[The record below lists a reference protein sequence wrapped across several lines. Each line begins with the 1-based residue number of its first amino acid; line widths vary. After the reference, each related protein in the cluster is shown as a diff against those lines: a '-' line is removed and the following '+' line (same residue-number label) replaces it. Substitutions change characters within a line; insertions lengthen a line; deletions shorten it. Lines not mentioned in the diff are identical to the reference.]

1 MRGTRSIFA
10 QHDQTL
16 IDCSLQRPNLQMSNF
31 RKIVRRTDHDEVMMS
46 DEETAVANNEH
57 IDAAPDADLRRQ
69 LEEPRQEIAN
79 LQRG

>member
-1 MRGTRSIFA
+1 MR
-10 QHDQTL
+10 
-16 IDCSLQRPNLQMSNF
+16 P
-31 RKIVRRTDHDEVMMS
+31 HDEVMVS
-46 DEETAVANNEH
+46 DEQTTVANSEH